1 MKTMH
6 IARTFPIFAAAFAVI
21 YVVCVEM
28 NWALVTY
35 HPRINEWDWLT
46 KPARAS
52 GPAMYWYG
60 WLCTSALG
68 AAAVS
73 LVALPFMRRWTPPVW
88 LGWVIPLIVMVV
100 FVYLLRSF
108 FLR

>member
-1 MKTMH
+1 MKNMN
-6 IARTFPIFAAAFAVI
+6 IERTFPIFAAAFAVI
-21 YVVCVEM
+21 YVLSVEM

-35 HPRINEWDWLT
+35 HPRIREWGWLVE
-46 KPARAS
+46 PARS
-52 GPAMYWYG
+52 GPTMYWYG

-68 AAAVS
+68 ALAVS

-88 LGWVIPLIVMVV
+88 LGWVVPLIVMAV
-100 FVYLLRSF
+100 FVYLLRGF

>member
-1 MKTMH
+1 MNMN
-6 IARTFPIFAAAFAVI
+6 IARTFPVFAAAFAVI
-21 YVVCVEM
+21 YVFAVEQ

-35 HPRINEWDWLT
+35 HPRIREWGWLVE
-46 KPARAS
+46 PSRS

-60 WLCTSALG
+60 WLATSALG
-68 AAAVS
+68 AAAAS

-88 LGWVIPLIVMVV
+88 LGWAVPLIVMAV
-100 FVYLLRSF
+100 FVYLLRGF